1 MMELFVKIVKRCLY
15 FISIILENTEI
26 IVSDP
31 RNRPKQKLLIDIL
44 LMNQLWDLL
53 LCITVWKYRMK

>member
-44 LMNQLWDLL
+44 
-53 LCITVWKYRMK
+53 